1 MTPKISTSTWHG
13 YITLVQK
20 EHHNVG
26 IFKEISMWPVNMI
39 WGLSGKSLA
48 WLGKDNTINTKV
60 DVDERLPLITEI
72 SHILKNPWRT
82 NQKMYK
88 TSLDDN

>member
-1 MTPKISTSTWHG
+1 
-13 YITLVQK
+13 
-20 EHHNVG
+20 
-26 IFKEISMWPVNMI
+26 MWPVNMI

-48 WLGKDNTINTKV
+48 WLGKNNTINTKV